1 MKYNPPMTKTPHDH
15 NHTDHSHDG
24 HHHDHQHQQSDL
36 IGPNTTLDITIP
48 WSEAKKAYDSVLKK
62 LAKGLKVDGFRK
74 GKTPAH
80 IAEQH
85 LGPVKVIE
93 KSLDE
98 LLPQHYVDAVKAA
111 KKQPITQPDFEPKAI
126 KMGEDWRIE
135 ATFAELPEVKLGKY
149 QAIVQKAK
157 KAAEKVISETEKTQ
171 KKTSKTAKDSK
182 NKEENLT
189 ENQKKESTLH
199 QVFKSLAEEIKPKIP
214 EMLLQ
219 QETRR
224 EFDQLVQNLGQMNL
238 KAEEYLEKRGMTI
251 EQLSNEL
258 AAAALGRL
266 QIDLILGEIAKQE
279 KFSAEKSDISD
290 YIAKIEDE
298 RTRKL
303 LEGNPTYQN
312 QLETTIIR
320 QKVID
325 HLLNM

>member
-1 MKYNPPMTKTPHDH
+1 MTKTPHTHD
-15 NHTDHSHDG
+15 HTDHSHDG
-24 HHHDHQHQQSDL
+24 HDHSHAHQHSDL
-36 IGPNTTLDITIP
+36 IGPNTSLTIVIP
-48 WSEAKKAYDSVLKK
+48 WKNAKETYEKVLKK

-74 GKTPAH
+74 GKTPNH

-85 LGPVKVIE
+85 LGPVKIIE

-98 LLPQHYVDAVKAA
+98 LLPQYYMDTVKKE
-111 KKQPITQPDFEPKAI
+111 KKQPITQPDFRPLGIE
-126 KMGEDWRIE
+126 MGKDWKIE

-149 QAIVQKAK
+149 QAVVKKAK
-157 KAAEKVISETEKTQ
+157 KSAEKTIADEEKAH
-171 KKTSKTAKDSK
+171 KKSAKSD
-182 NKEENLT
+182 KEAKKPQELT
-189 ENQKKESTLH
+189 ENQKKEATLH
-199 QVFKSLAEEIKPKIP
+199 HIFKDLADTVKPQVP

-224 EFDQLVQNLGQMNL
+224 EFDQLVQNLSQMNL

-266 QIDLILGEIAKQE
+266 QLDLILGEIAKQE
-279 KFSAEKSDISD
+279 KFSASKDDISQ
-290 YIAKIEDE
+290 YLSKIEDE
-298 RTRKL
+298 NTRKL
-303 LEGNPTYQN
+303 LEGNPSYQN

-325 HLLNM
+325 HLLNIS